1 MGGKLASPEGAIRI
15 GGNATGVNVR
25 AAALS
30 CDAIAP
36 KAWLSAI

>member
-1 MGGKLASPEGAIRI
+1 MGGEPADLKGEIRI

-25 AAALS
+25 AATLS

-36 KAWLSAI
+36 KAWPASI